1 MRSITHTFHY
11 VIEVLVVFVKQINDE
26 LAVRRHEEIQF
37 YECRIL
43 VYSVAS
49 GEHMS
54 TYTIPSVVTDAIKVR
69 HNGGWGVLVKT
80 AGIYA
85 VQICHQKNKKYIIH
99 QLTLAI
105 H

>member
-1 MRSITHTFHY
+1 M
-11 VIEVLVVFVKQINDE
+11 
-26 LAVRRHEEIQF
+26 
-37 YECRIL
+37 
-43 VYSVAS
+43 AS

-99 QLTLAI
+99 LTHTRDTLTLEQSGKMGS